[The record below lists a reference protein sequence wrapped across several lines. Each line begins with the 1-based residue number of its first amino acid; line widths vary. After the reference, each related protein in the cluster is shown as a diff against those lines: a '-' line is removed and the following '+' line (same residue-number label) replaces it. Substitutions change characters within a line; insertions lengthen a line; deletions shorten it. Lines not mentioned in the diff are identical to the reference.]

1 MIPNDKIEFNKKKQ
15 EIQNQKNL
23 ERFIHITT
31 YSDKE
36 TMKKLKLLFEE
47 INKSAFGLHSVNE
60 IYIKELTESERNN
73 NEIDYISGFQILD
86 KNIRI
91 TIIEGITGKGIK
103 KVKEAF
109 PRYQMNNNKFKI
121 FCDSNILF
129 NKRVYSKFNLQLK
142 MIKLRYSLEHILTTY
157 EIYSKAKNYRQMYNA
172 FLNLGAILRS
182 NCMKD
187 IVNENLFSK
196 DEDLFILERKY
207 GVMLTEEDLTG
218 IKMKIKLKK
227 KIKLED
233 LKKKFDENFISS
245 NYNNCNTTLNEQ
257 LNEKEEK
264 KEKKVLEKR
273 IDSYNNKFDQ
283 ILEKRNKIKIS
294 FSQRNIINKNHLLML
309 KEKMKKN
316 HILKTEKFCEKDY
329 ENQSQESIY
338 FYSGQKENFYV
349 KLINSMSQKY
359 YSNKDKIYAYSTQLS
374 SIFPVIEPYRNES
387 LIEKM
392 ENKKKWISKNDFN
405 RFSQPRKEKFYFPKI
420 DDLI

>member
-1 MIPNDKIEFNKKKQ
+1 MIPNDKIEFNKKEQ

-36 TMKKLKLLFEE
+36 TMKKLKMLFEE

-73 NEIDYISGFQILD
+73 NEIDFISGFQILD

-157 EIYSKAKNYRQMYNA
+157 DIYSKAKNYRQMYNA

-227 KIKLED
+227 K
-233 LKKKFDENFISS
+233 
-245 NYNNCNTTLNEQ
+245 LN
-257 LNEKEEK
+257 
-264 KEKKVLEKR
+264 
-273 IDSYNNKFDQ
+273 
-283 ILEKRNKIKIS
+283 
-294 FSQRNIINKNHLLML
+294 
-309 KEKMKKN
+309 
-316 HILKTEKFCEKDY
+316 
-329 ENQSQESIY
+329 
-338 FYSGQKENFYV
+338 
-349 KLINSMSQKY
+349 
-359 YSNKDKIYAYSTQLS
+359 
-374 SIFPVIEPYRNES
+374 
-387 LIEKM
+387 
-392 ENKKKWISKNDFN
+392 
-405 RFSQPRKEKFYFPKI
+405 
-420 DDLI
+420 